1 MEKNISKDSL
11 FVILMILGGGTF
23 IKLSGLQTYYTIFV
37 LTVTYLLTY
46 KEGFKLQEVLRVAF
60 IMLVLISLQLVH
72 SVTQIEYNL
81 LSTQFLRSLVDV
93 LLAYVLSKRFI
104 SRESSFVRNVNSAL
118 FVVIVHAI
126 ISVFVVKIFGSDNV
140 VYASGDGSALY
151 RGPNILFAVRNSTDM
166 NGYTIASNVLGL
178 GLERAHGI
186 FWEPSVFVNYVAIF
200 LYINIFL
207 RFKIKN
213 IILGFLAMIMA
224 WSSTGMLLS
233 ALIVILFALLPNSGG
248 SIILK
253 KRLNRLRFGMLI
265 VGVPIILTFL
275 IINISEAL
283 NDSRK
288 LGSVSQRFYDT
299 AGALFAIS
307 ENPIIGTG
315 SNLES
320 YSNAL
325 AGDENLYQ
333 LKGIAEGIDLNSKDN
348 VKYSNSFL
356 RYLVKYGVPF
366 GLILF
371 IGLSRQQII
380 RSSSKG
386 VLFIIIAV
394 GTSFSPI
401 LELMFFMPFM
411 YSGLIFKKQGK

>member
-233 ALIVILFALLPNSGG
+233 ALIVILFAFLPNSGG

-265 VGVPIILTFL
+265 IGVPIILTFL

-386 VLFIIIAV
+386 VLFIIIAI

-411 YSGLIFKKQGK
+411 YSGLIFKKQEK

>member
-60 IMLVLISLQLVH
+60 IVLVLISLQLVH

-207 RFKIKN
+207 RFKLKN

-233 ALIVILFALLPNSGG
+233 ALIVILFAFLPNSGG

-265 VGVPIILTFL
+265 IGVPIILTFL

-288 LGSVSQRFYDT
+288 IGSVSQRFYDT

-411 YSGLIFKKQGK
+411 YSGLIFKKQEK

>member
-60 IMLVLISLQLVH
+60 IVLVLISLQLVH

-178 GLERAHGI
+178 GLERAQ
-186 FWEPSVFVNYVAIF
+186 V
-200 LYINIFL
+200 
-207 RFKIKN
+207 
-213 IILGFLAMIMA
+213 
-224 WSSTGMLLS
+224 
-233 ALIVILFALLPNSGG
+233 
-248 SIILK
+248 
-253 KRLNRLRFGMLI
+253 
-265 VGVPIILTFL
+265 
-275 IINISEAL
+275 
-283 NDSRK
+283 
-288 LGSVSQRFYDT
+288 
-299 AGALFAIS
+299 
-307 ENPIIGTG
+307 
-315 SNLES
+315 
-320 YSNAL
+320 
-325 AGDENLYQ
+325 
-333 LKGIAEGIDLNSKDN
+333 
-348 VKYSNSFL
+348 
-356 RYLVKYGVPF
+356 
-366 GLILF
+366 
-371 IGLSRQQII
+371 
-380 RSSSKG
+380 
-386 VLFIIIAV
+386 
-394 GTSFSPI
+394 
-401 LELMFFMPFM
+401 
-411 YSGLIFKKQGK
+411 YSGSRVYL

>member
-233 ALIVILFALLPNSGG
+233 ALIVILFAFLPNSGG

-411 YSGLIFKKQGK
+411 YSGLIFKKQEK

>member
-1 MEKNISKDSL
+1 MEKKISKDSL

-46 KEGFKLQEVLRVAF
+46 KEGFKLQEILRVGL
-60 IMLVLISLQLVH
+60 IMLVLVSLQLVH

-93 LLAYVLSKRFI
+93 LLAYILSKRFL
-104 SRESSFVRNVNSAL
+104 SRELSFVRNVNSAL

-207 RFKIKN
+207 RFNIKN

-233 ALIVILFALLPNSGG
+233 ALIVILFAFLPNSEG
-248 SIILK
+248 SKILK

-265 VGVPIILTFL
+265 IGVPIILTFL
-275 IINISEAL
+275 FINISEAL

-356 RYLVKYGVPF
+356 RYLVKYGIPF

-386 VLFIIIAV
+386 VLFIIIAI

-411 YSGLIFKKQGK
+411 YSGLIFKKQKR